1 MSLRPRVVS
10 PEGPILLPAGPQRR
24 VCIVL
29 LSGIGDVVHGLPLAL
44 DLKDLDPDVEVTWV
58 AEAAPAQVLAHHPAV
73 DRIVVF
79 DSRSGLRGVRALHA
93 AMADDRA
100 QLTLNVQR
108 YFKSV
113 WPTLFSG
120 APVRVGLPPSKTRD
134 GVRFFHTHVLREGP
148 WKHSQ
153 DLFLDFRWA
162 LGVPRDAPVRWDV
175 TFSPQET
182 AERDAFFGGYR
193 GRPVV
198 SLVVGSA
205 NPKKDWP
212 PERYARLADALAS
225 DFGLGV
231 LLLGGPSRRE
241 RRAADVVL
249 RLASSRPVDC
259 LGDSVRRLMWLVA
272 GSRLVVAPDTGP
284 LHIAHAL
291 DVPVI
296 GLFAHTNPWRVG
308 PWRRYTDLVVDRYT
322 EPGDA
327 RDASAYLPKDDRM
340 DRITV
345 DDVLAKVEVARS
357 RYP

>member
-1 MSLRPRVVS
+1 MSLRPRVIS
-10 PEGPILLPAGPQRR
+10 PEGPVLLAGSAPRR

-44 DLKDLDPDVEVTWV
+44 DLKGLEADVEVTWV

-73 DRIVVF
+73 DRVIGF
-79 DSRSGLRGVRALHA
+79 DSRGGLRGVRDLRA
-93 AMADDRA
+93 AMADVRA
-100 QLTLNVQR
+100 DLTLNVQR

-120 APVRVGLPPSKTRD
+120 APIRVGLPPSKTRD

-162 LGVPRDAPVRWDV
+162 LGVARDAPVRWDI
-175 TFSPQET
+175 TFSPEED
-182 AERDAFFGGYR
+182 ARREAFFADR
-193 GRPVV
+193 DGRPVAA
-198 SLVVGSA
+198 LVVGSA
-205 NPKKDWP
+205 NPEKDWP
-212 PERYARLADALAS
+212 AERYGRLADALAS
-225 DFGLGV
+225 DFGMDV
-231 LLLGGPSRRE
+231 LLLGGPSERE
-241 RRAADVVL
+241 RRAADIVG
-249 RLASSRPVDC
+249 RTASSVPQDC

-284 LHIAHAL
+284 LHVAHAL

-327 RDASAYLPKDDRM
+327 PDPSAYLPRDDRM
-340 DRITV
+340 AAITV
-345 DDVLAKVEVARS
+345 DDVLAKVELARS